1 MKKDNQLRFLLFY
14 LMITAIGIMA
24 FKYVG
29 KVSGS
34 NQEKKDIPYK
44 SMSIIEYKNGEES
57 NEFDRNELIIRVL
70 AYNLNNQTDVS
81 VDDLIDS
88 YNRCKKNPEENSN
101 ELFYSYN
108 AWFYSNEDVLKY
120 YKDAVTFVAIKSG
133 YYSVSFL
140 NEKKLI
146 EFIKI
151 VDQAIEQSGQKS
163 LTKDNYSNVCDII
176 EATVKE

>member
-1 MKKDNQLRFLLFY
+1 MKRDNQLRFLLFY
-14 LMITAIGIMA
+14 LMIIAIGIMA

-29 KVSGS
+29 KFSGS

-44 SMSIIEYKNGEES
+44 SMSIIECKNGEES
-57 NEFDRNELIIRVL
+57 NKFDRNELIIRVS
-70 AYNLNNQTDVS
+70 AYNFYNETDVS

-133 YYSVSFL
+133 YFSVSFL
-140 NEKKLI
+140 DEKQLI
-146 EFIKI
+146 ELIEI
-151 VDQAIEQSGQKS
+151 LDQAIEKSGQRNI
-163 LTKDNYSNVCDII
+163 TKDNYGNICDII
-176 EATVKE
+176 ETIVNE

>member
-57 NEFDRNELIIRVL
+57 NEFDRNELIIRVS
-70 AYNLNNQTDVS
+70 AYNLNNETDVS

-88 YNRCKKNPEENSN
+88 YNRCKKNPDENSN

-108 AWFYSNEDVLKY
+108 AWFYNNENALKY
-120 YKDAVTFVAIKSG
+120 YEDAVTIAAMLSG
-133 YYSVSFL
+133 YNPVVMSEEELSQV
-140 NEKKLI
+140 
-146 EFIKI
+146 I
-151 VDQAIEQSGQKS
+151 VMVDEAIEQSGQKS